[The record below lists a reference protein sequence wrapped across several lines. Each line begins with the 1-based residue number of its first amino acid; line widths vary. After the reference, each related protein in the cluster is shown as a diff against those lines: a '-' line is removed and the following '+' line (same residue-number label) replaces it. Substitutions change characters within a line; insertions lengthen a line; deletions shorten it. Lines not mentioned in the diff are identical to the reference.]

1 MEQKSPFES
10 FDTLQISTQ
19 AKSFLRE
26 TAKWANFLSIL
37 GFIGIGFIVLAII
50 AFLSLGTNSIFGNSI
65 DPGLDTFEGFLVA
78 IIYIL
83 VGLFYFFPIYY
94 LNRFAANMKNA
105 LNRNDNQRLTEAFG
119 YLKSHYKFIGIF
131 TIIILGIYILI
142 FLFAMLGAGF
152 SAFR

>member
-26 TAKWANFLSIL
+26 TGKWANFLSIL
-37 GFIGIGFIVLAII
+37 GFIGTGFIVLLAMGMF
-50 AFLSLGTNSIFGNSI
+50 AFGSNSMFGNRI
-65 DPGLDTFEGFLVA
+65 GGGFLGFGVA
-78 IIYIL
+78 IVYL
-83 VGLFYFFPIYY
+83 LMGLLYFIPLYY
-94 LNRFAANMKNA
+94 LNKFANFVKDAI
-105 LNRNDNQRLTEAFG
+105 NRNDNQKMTEAFG

-131 TIIILGIYILI
+131 TIIILGVYIFI

-152 SAFR
+152 SAFS